1 MFQFLFK
8 YPIPVFT
15 RGRFVLLSPWP
26 AWVLVALIAV
36 ATVGL
41 ALVIR
46 WRLGQAAPRLRGWR
60 AWVIWAMQAAVVA
73 LLLVLLWQPAMTI
86 GELNSQQNIIALVVD
101 D

>member
-26 AWVLVALIAV
+26 AWVLVVLIAV
-36 ATVGL
+36 AAGGL

-46 WRLGQAAPRLRGWR
+46 WRLRRGRAQAAQLAGLGDLGH
-60 AWVIWAMQAAVVA
+60 AIGHGGAAASAVVA
-73 LLLVLLWQPAMTI
+73 A
-86 GELNSQQNIIALVVD
+86 GD
-101 D
+101 DHR